1 MSTPFNPDILTRKV
15 NSDVSAQPWFLVK
28 AVSDTDIDIASTGN
42 VCIGALTNDV
52 AAGTAAIPVYVPVQ
66 IGGII
71 KVEVG
76 SAGCTVGLFCMS
88 DSAGNAVDVTGS
100 KIFGFG
106 IALGTYVDGEIGAFL
121 WAPSF
126 METT

>member
-1 MSTPFNPDILTRKV
+1 MSTPFNPTLVITRKCDDDL
-15 NSDVSAQPWFLVK
+15 SSSAWFLVK
-28 AVSDTDIDIASTGN
+28 PTGDDDLDIASTGN

-66 IGGII
+66 VGGMI
-71 KVEVG
+71 KVICG
-76 SAGCTVGLFCMS
+76 GACTVGTFCMS
-88 DSAGNAVDVTGS
+88 DSSGEAVNVTGS
-100 KIFGFG
+100 KINAFG

-121 WAPSF
+121 WAPTF